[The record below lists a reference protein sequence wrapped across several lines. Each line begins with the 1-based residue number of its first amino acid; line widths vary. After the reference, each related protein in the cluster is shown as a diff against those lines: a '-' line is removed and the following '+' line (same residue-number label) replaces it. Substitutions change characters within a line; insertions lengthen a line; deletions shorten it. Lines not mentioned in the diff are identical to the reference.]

1 MPHLVVLSECEEQA
15 KEMVVTTSSKKSNGQ
30 EQKNKHTSDTNA
42 TECKNSSN
50 ESKFCINYN
59 NLYSILFRFR
69 FFHMYAACWSNSSGS
84 RTFFWAANR
93 FKASNFRCRDSISSL
108 IRWLSSWKTKKP
120 RKQVLVEIER
130 AWARARRPG
139 SPPIQGS

>member
-1 MPHLVVLSECEEQA
+1 MVLSECEEQA

-69 FFHMYAACWSNSSGS
+69 FFSHVRG
-84 RTFFWAANR
+84 
-93 FKASNFRCRDSISSL
+93 L
-108 IRWLSSWKTKKP
+108 
-120 RKQVLVEIER
+120 LVELQRQPNFFLGRE
-130 AWARARRPG
+130 
-139 SPPIQGS
+139 SFQGLELPVQGFDLLSHPLAVLLEDQKAKKLLC